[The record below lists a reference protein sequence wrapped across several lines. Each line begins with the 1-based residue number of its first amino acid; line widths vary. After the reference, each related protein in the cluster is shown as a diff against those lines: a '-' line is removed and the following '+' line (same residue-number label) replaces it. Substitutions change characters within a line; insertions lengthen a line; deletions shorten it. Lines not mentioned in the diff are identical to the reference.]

1 MLYLVFLFKT
11 NVILSIFEYCEKQKK
26 NSINKLTRSYK
37 VVVSSEDTFEERL
50 SFSTN
55 KFNVFLVLSLYSIIL
70 IAFTISVVFFT
81 QIREMVPGYSSSDL
95 LTQAIYLTKK
105 TDSLEKELEL
115 NNTFYKSIENVLS
128 GKTEQIIYKD
138 TLALSNEK
146 DNIDFQAVLTNAED
160 SILRK
165 YVEEEDKFNLTK
177 NELVIE
183 NKMFVSPV
191 KGQITQKFDPLNNHF
206 ALDILVDTGTPVKS
220 ILEGKV
226 IFSEWSVDTG
236 HVLII
241 DHGDD
246 IISVYKHNSKVLKTQ
261 NNFVKAGEVIAYSG
275 NQGTLSTGPHLH
287 FELWKNGTP
296 INPEPLFNFN

>member
-1 MLYLVFLFKT
+1 MNTVK
-11 NVILSIFEYCEKQKK
+11 NKKQKK
-26 NSINKLTRSYK
+26 NYINKLTRSYK

-55 KFNVFLVLSLYSIIL
+55 KFNVFLILSLYSIIL

-81 QIREMVPGYSSSDL
+81 QLKEMVPGYSSSDL

-105 TDSLEKELEL
+105 TDSLENELEL
-115 NNTFYKSIENVLS
+115 NNTFYQSIEDVLS

-138 TLALSNEK
+138 SLAISNKIENT
-146 DNIDFQAVLTNAED
+146 DPQAISANAED

-165 YVEEEDKFNLTK
+165 YVEQEDKFNLTK

-220 ILEGKV
+220 ILEGKI
-226 IFSEWSVDTG
+226 IFSEWSIDTG

-261 NNFVKAGEVIAYSG
+261 NNYVKAGEIIAYSG

>member
-1 MLYLVFLFKT
+1 MNTVK
-11 NVILSIFEYCEKQKK
+11 NKKQKK

-105 TDSLEKELEL
+105 TDSLENELEL

-241 DHGDD
+241 DHGDN

>member
-1 MLYLVFLFKT
+1 MK
-11 NVILSIFEYCEKQKK
+11 NKKQKK

-105 TDSLEKELEL
+105 TDSLENELEL

-128 GKTEQIIYKD
+128 GKTEEIIYKD
-138 TLALSNEK
+138 TLAVSKEK
-146 DNIDFQAVLTNAED
+146 DNIDLQAVLANAED

-226 IFSEWSVDTG
+226 IFSEWSIDTG

-241 DHGDD
+241 DHGDN

>member
-1 MLYLVFLFKT
+1 MNTVK
-11 NVILSIFEYCEKQKK
+11 NKKQKK

-55 KFNVFLVLSLYSIIL
+55 KLNVFLVLSLYSIIL

-105 TDSLEKELEL
+105 TDSLENELDL

-138 TLALSNEK
+138 TLAVSKKK
-146 DNIDFQAVLTNAED
+146 DNIDFQAVLANAED

-241 DHGDD
+241 DHGDN

>member
-1 MLYLVFLFKT
+1 VK
-11 NVILSIFEYCEKQKK
+11 NKKQKK
-26 NSINKLTRSYK
+26 NYINKLTRSYK
-37 VVVSSEDTFEERL
+37 VVVSSEDTFEEKL

-55 KFNVFLVLSLYSIIL
+55 KLNGFLVLTLYSIIL

-81 QIREMVPGYSSSDL
+81 QLKEMVPGYSSSDL

-105 TDSLEKELEL
+105 TDSLENELEL
-115 NNTFYKSIENVLS
+115 NNTFYRSIEDVLS

-138 TLALSNEK
+138 SLAINNKIE
-146 DNIDFQAVLTNAED
+146 NIDPQAISANAED

-165 YVEEEDKFNLTK
+165 YVEQEDKFNLTK

-220 ILEGKV
+220 ILEGKI
-226 IFSEWSVDTG
+226 IFSEWSIDTG

-261 NNFVKAGEVIAYSG
+261 NNYVKAGEIIAYSG